1 MPWFLLALAIVAE
14 VIGTVALKFS
24 LGFTVF
30 MPSLIV
36 AAGYGVSI
44 WFLALALKVIN
55 LGTAYAIW
63 AGAGTAL
70 VALTGVILFKEPMT
84 ILKAACV
91 GFIILGV
98 FGLHFAEAKTG

>member
-55 LGTAYAIW
+55 LGTIW